1 MKLSTLVFLLFA
13 GISTFAQ
20 GPRFVSVNPE
30 TTEMTIKNFGGSSI
44 DISLYRLCSLFD
56 YDGLNMADV
65 TVIDGDLMLSP
76 NEEVSFTWNTSGMNP
91 AGSDLGLY
99 LPTGLFTS
107 AAAMVDFVQWGSA
120 GNGREPVAN
129 QAGIWVSGT
138 FVTGGFPYV
147 YTGNGTENGV
157 GFWETETIGGNSTL
171 VINEVDTDTPGTD
184 ILEFI
189 ELYGEPNE
197 SLDGMVIVFIN
208 GSTDASY
215 YSASL
220 DGYSLNNE
228 GFFVIGN
235 SGVANVGHIFPNNT
249 LQNGPDA
256 VVIYYGS
263 VGDWTNG
270 TLLSTENMVDALVF
284 DTDDNDDAGIMV
296 LINADQESANE
307 AGGGSPVTQSNSRVP
322 DGGIQRNTNT
332 YVQQVPTPGASNTFD
347 CLGAQVETVDGLNE
361 IVVCTGTPEAIIT
374 MSNNST
380 AEFASYFYVVTD
392 ANNNILFVSEDNTV
406 DVSNAPLGVCHIY
419 GLSFTGA
426 LDAATTELG
435 DPLDLI
441 ASSQC
446 TDISINFVS
455 VTKQDCT
462 CDGGSVAGNGS
473 ENSIIVC
480 IDDEDDIVTFTN
492 TSTALDATY
501 AYLVTD
507 ENNNIL
513 YFIDGDSQNFN
524 EGPEAVCR
532 VWGLSYNGTLD
543 PATTTAGLPAGDILS
558 DGVCASLSTNYI
570 TIIKQECVVV
580 DGCSDMFFSEY
591 LEGSSFNKAVELY
604 NPTNLILNLAEYEI
618 RLYSNAAIVPSTIDV
633 LEGTLGPGE
642 TYVLIND
649 QAAQAIQNQADA
661 TSGVTFF
668 NGNDALELV
677 HNGVVIDVIGLVG
690 DDPAGDFWVVG
701 DGGTNEHTL
710 VRKVDITEGTTDWAI
725 GATQWDVYNQDNTT
739 FLGSHTAYPC
749 AQTPQ
754 VNLSNSGLFVNEGD
768 GSIEFYVQAFN
779 LTDETTCTL
788 SLLSATA
795 TENIDYT
802 FLLPQDIIFE
812 DGNSPQIPFTV
823 TILEDDEEE
832 SMENLIISLT
842 CPVPEIVIVN
852 PELTVSIIDNDT
864 PIPIYPIISVTGI
877 NEEGVADSIGV
888 VCEIHG
894 VVHGVNLRPEGLQF
908 TLIDETDGIGVFSS
922 DQNFGYT
929 LAEGDSLH
937 LIGTIEQFNGLT
949 QIVLMDLTYINS
961 DNPLMVPGFVTLLD
975 EITESSLV
983 RIKCVELVDPSQW
996 TNTGVGFNVDVN
1008 DGVNTYQLRIDA
1020 DTDVFGT
1027 PAPEGRFSVIGI
1039 GGQFDADSPYDS
1051 GYQLLPR
1058 YLADFT
1064 EPISATY
1071 ELSGDLFGEC
1081 LFGDEGVEGNTTW
1094 IADTDNAGNYSWE
1107 FSWNGDV
1114 VGSYSAEGQEIDFSF
1129 DDNGITNWSIDEIT
1143 VTLSVTDDENLCT
1156 AISTITYCVGFPMSI
1171 SESTRFVSVYPNPSE
1186 GVFNLQSD
1194 ENLTSCEV
1202 YGLDGRLVQST
1213 AMNTNSAIIDLTSLS
1228 NGIYILEM
1236 RVSSGAINRSTLIKE

>member
-1 MKLSTLVFLLFA
+1 MKLSALFFLLLA
-13 GISTFAQ
+13 GIISFAQ
-20 GPRFVSVNPE
+20 GPRFVSVNPATSE
-30 TTEMTIKNFGGSSI
+30 ITIKNFGGSNL

-56 YDGLNMADV
+56 YDGLNAADV
-65 TVIDGDLMLSP
+65 NIIEGDLILSP
-76 NEEVSFTWNTSGMNP
+76 NEEVSLTWNTSGMNP

-147 YTGNGTENGV
+147 YTGNGIENGLA
-157 GFWETETIGGNSTL
+157 FWQTEVIGGNSTL

-184 ILEFI
+184 VLEFI

-220 DGYSLNNE
+220 DGYSLNND

-235 SGVANVGHIFPNNT
+235 SMVANVGHVFPNNT

-256 VVIYYGS
+256 VVIYVGS
-263 VGDWTNG
+263 VGDWTAG
-270 TLLSTENMVDALVF
+270 TLLSTDNIVDALVF
-284 DTDDNDDAGIMV
+284 DTNDNDDLGIMV
-296 LINADQESANE
+296 LVNGGQESANE
-307 AGGGSPVTQSNSRVP
+307 SGGGSPVTQSNSRVP

-332 YVQQVPTPGASNTFD
+332 YVQQIPTPGLINVFN
-347 CLGAQVETVDGLNE
+347 CLGAQVETIEGLSE
-361 IVVCTGTPEAIIT
+361 IVVCTGTPEATIT

-380 AEFASYFYVVTD
+380 AEFASYYYVVVD
-392 ANNNILFVSEDNTV
+392 AANNILLVSEDNTV
-406 DVSNAPLGVCHIY
+406 DVSDAPLGVCYIY

-426 LDAATTELG
+426 LDATTTELG

-441 ASSQC
+441 ISNLC
-446 TDISINFVS
+446 TSLSLDFVT

-473 ENSIIVC
+473 ENVLIIC
-480 IDDEDDIVTFTN
+480 LDDDADLVTFSN
-492 TSTALDATY
+492 TSAALDATY
-501 AYLVTD
+501 NYLVTD
-507 ENNNIL
+507 TDNNIL
-513 YFIDGDSQNFN
+513 FFLDGDSYDFN
-524 EGPEAVCR
+524 LGAEATCR
-532 VWGLSYNGTLD
+532 VWGLSYNGVLD
-543 PATTTAGLPAGDILS
+543 PSTTEAGLPAGDILT
-558 DGVCASLSTNYI
+558 DGICASLSTNYI
-570 TIIKQECVVV
+570 TVVKQVCVIV
-580 DGCSDMFFSEY
+580 DGCSDLFFSEY
-591 LEGSSFNKAVELY
+591 LEGSSFNKAIELY
-604 NPTNLILNLAEYEI
+604 NPTGLILNLVEYEI
-618 RLYSNAAIVPSTIDV
+618 RLYSNAAITPSAVDV
-633 LEGTLGPGE
+633 LQGTLAPGE

-710 VRKVDITEGTTDWAI
+710 VRKVEITEGNTDWAI

-749 AQTPQ
+749 TQSPQ
-754 VNLSNSGLFVNEGD
+754 VSLSNSNLFVSEGD

-812 DGNSPQIPFTV
+812 DGNSAQIPFTV
-823 TILEDDEEE
+823 TILEDDDEE
-832 SMENLIISLT
+832 SLENLIISLT

-852 PELTVSIIDNDT
+852 PELTVSIFDNDT
-864 PIPIYPIISVTGI
+864 PIPLYPIISITGI
-877 NEEGVADSIGV
+877 DEAGIADSIGLI
-888 VCEIHG
+888 CELHG
-894 VVHGVNLRPEGLQF
+894 VVHGINMRPQGLQF

-929 LAEGDSLH
+929 LIEGDSLH
-937 LIGTIEQFNGLT
+937 IIGTIEQFNGLT
-949 QIVLMDLTYINS
+949 QIVLMDLSYINS
-961 DNPLMVPGFVTLLD
+961 DNPLMVPDFVTSLN
-975 EITESSLV
+975 ESSESILV
-983 RIKCVELVDPSQW
+983 KLKCVELVDPSQW
-996 TNTGVGFNVDVN
+996 TNTGFGFNVDVN
-1008 DGVNTYQLRIDA
+1008 DGANTYQLRIDA

-1027 PAPEGRFSVIGI
+1027 PAPDGRFTVIGI

-1058 YLADFT
+1058 YLEDFT
-1064 EPISATY
+1064 EPINATY
-1071 ELSGDLFGEC
+1071 ELSGDLNGLC
-1081 LFGDEGVEGNTTW
+1081 LFGAEGSLGNTTW
-1094 IADTDNAGNYSWE
+1094 LADTDGAGNYSWE
-1107 FSWNGDV
+1107 FSWAPDGF
-1114 VGSYSAEGQEIDFSF
+1114 YSAEGQEIDFSF
-1129 DDNGITNWSIDEIT
+1129 DDNGILDWSIQEMT
-1143 VTLSVTDDENLCT
+1143 VTLSVTDEENLCT
-1156 AISTITYCVGFPMSI
+1156 AISTVTYCVDFPLNI
-1171 SESTRFVSVYPNPSE
+1171 FESTAFVSVYPNPSN
-1186 GVFNLQSD
+1186 GVFSIQSSQFIKTLD
-1194 ENLTSCEV
+1194 V
-1202 YGLDGRLVQST
+1202 YSLDGRLLLSNKINSNQS
-1213 AMNTNSAIIDLTSLS
+1213 NLDLTQL
-1228 NGIYILEM
+1228 
-1236 RVSSGAINRSTLIKE
+1236 SSGVYVLDLSFESGMKRRTTLIRE